1 MVDEAKASSPPA
13 LPQAEAWS
21 MKILIAYYSRT
32 GQTEKV
38 AEAIQTEL
46 KRRGHSVDIEKVRPI
61 KERSWRGWFFLRI
74 FKAEV
79 PIREASIKN
88 VSNYDII
95 CLGSPNWSRLS
106 LPLASYIKELNGLE
120 YKNVGVFRATTLWP
134 RVEQYFFSAYLF
146 DLTFSNALHK
156 KGARIIDSVL
166 FSSFFKIRSVDSD
179 FGRKTLKSFCDNLE
193 RPITSP
199 KDYFLGQKEVENT
212 RLLLVLF
219 SSLLLV
225 SLVFQAFSSIWGTA
239 IFTWQEYFSLFI
251 ISLFSYLAMLIMMA
265 GKTGFFFAK
274 YIAGLT
280 LVSLLTITTLF
291 LSPELGRFILLGYVL
306 IFVLFSFFYDPGAV
320 FFVGAITFFGYLYL
334 LFNYPLRELLHP
346 AVDISFIFFSMGLV
360 GFITKDL
367 RVHYISLLE
376 AQEEMETARTA
387 LEVKVAA
394 RTRELEEFSKR
405 LEGEVKEKTEEL
417 QKRIEELERFQRL
430 TVDRELRMIE
440 LKKEIKKLKKEE

>member
-156 KGARIIDSVL
+156 K
-166 FSSFFKIRSVDSD
+166 
-179 FGRKTLKSFCDNLE
+179 
-193 RPITSP
+193 
-199 KDYFLGQKEVENT
+199 
-212 RLLLVLF
+212 
-219 SSLLLV
+219 
-225 SLVFQAFSSIWGTA
+225 
-239 IFTWQEYFSLFI
+239 
-251 ISLFSYLAMLIMMA
+251 
-265 GKTGFFFAK
+265 
-274 YIAGLT
+274 
-280 LVSLLTITTLF
+280 
-291 LSPELGRFILLGYVL
+291 
-306 IFVLFSFFYDPGAV
+306 
-320 FFVGAITFFGYLYL
+320 
-334 LFNYPLRELLHP
+334 
-346 AVDISFIFFSMGLV
+346 
-360 GFITKDL
+360 
-367 RVHYISLLE
+367 
-376 AQEEMETARTA
+376 
-387 LEVKVAA
+387 
-394 RTRELEEFSKR
+394 
-405 LEGEVKEKTEEL
+405 
-417 QKRIEELERFQRL
+417 
-430 TVDRELRMIE
+430 
-440 LKKEIKKLKKEE
+440 